1 MKFEIMMPWA
11 LVLIPIAIA
20 FIYFSL
26 RRYKGVRNRDYFII
40 VSRVLVMVLLVLA
53 LSDITISLKGKNT
66 VTIFLLDTSES
77 MSSFKE
83 EGVKFINKSLQ
94 EMPKNNKAGVV
105 VFGGNSEVDKIID
118 NDKKYLQ
125 INNTPIKTATNI
137 ENAISS
143 AVSLFPSG
151 VSKRIVLISDGEENQ
166 GEVIKDASLIKEQ
179 DIDFRIYKVS
189 NE

>member
-1 MKFEIMMPWA
+1 
-11 LVLIPIAIA
+11 
-20 FIYFSL
+20 
-26 RRYKGVRNRDYFII
+26 
-40 VSRVLVMVLLVLA
+40 
-53 LSDITISLKGKNT
+53 
-66 VTIFLLDTSES
+66 

-137 ENAISS
+137 ENAMTMPQPWK
-143 AVSLFPSG
+143 AG
-151 VSKRIVLISDGEENQ
+151 
-166 GEVIKDASLIKEQ
+166 
-179 DIDFRIYKVS
+179 
-189 NE
+189 